1 MDRSH
6 WTHLVIGGGIVVF
19 AGCATTPELGPED
32 FAEAN
37 RVTEEIAVVEPAAPP
52 ADKSSLLGEDD
63 PELAEAVR
71 QFQQTGKAPV
81 VRKPGF
87 VVFPYGERQPILYCK
102 PLRVCDIQLEAGEGV
117 LNIALGDSERWIAS
131 KMESGPEDARQAH
144 VVVKPT
150 EFDLSTNLVITT
162 DRRVYHLGL
171 ISSQEE
177 TGGYFRS
184 VRFYYPQDTV
194 QRWTDAAAAA
204 REGARKERERDVAR
218 LPLVSPEGLNFGYR
232 IEGDRVPWR
241 PVQAFDD
248 GTRVFIQMP
257 GAMSATE
264 APALFV
270 QAGGSKEQALVNYRL
285 RGRYFVVD
293 KLFSE
298 AVLVLGVGGKQQ
310 RVTVSRLSRESRR

>member
-6 WTHLVIGGGIVVF
+6 WKRLVIGGGIAVF

-37 RVTEEIAVVEPAAPP
+37 RVTEEIAAAEPAAPP
-52 ADKSSLLGEDD
+52 ADKAALLGEDD

-150 EFDLSTNLVITT
+150 EFDLSTNLVEIISAEWAAWL
-162 DRRVYHLGL
+162 RRGPKPRAAIGGTFAIPTATEDSKGL
-171 ISSQEE
+171 ARRTNRAQNRGE
-177 TGGYFRS
+177 
-184 VRFYYPQDTV
+184 
-194 QRWTDAAAAA
+194 AA
-204 REGARKERERDVAR
+204 RALERESVGSLSASMRDSHEALGRPPSANPGRGARIAAEAER
-218 LPLVSPEGLNFGYR
+218 
-232 IEGDRVPWR
+232 
-241 PVQAFDD
+241 
-248 GTRVFIQMP
+248 
-257 GAMSATE
+257 
-264 APALFV
+264 APAN
-270 QAGGSKEQALVNYRL
+270 S
-285 RGRYFVVD
+285 
-293 KLFSE
+293 
-298 AVLVLGVGGKQQ
+298 
-310 RVTVSRLSRESRR
+310 